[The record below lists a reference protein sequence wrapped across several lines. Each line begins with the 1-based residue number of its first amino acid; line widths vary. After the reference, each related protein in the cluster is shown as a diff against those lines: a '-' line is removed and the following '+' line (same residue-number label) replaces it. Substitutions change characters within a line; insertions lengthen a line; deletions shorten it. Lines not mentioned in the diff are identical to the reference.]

1 MSIISHINPK
11 ENWAIQSNEDHSN
24 GVAKLCSKFASEF
37 GMGTFGK
44 IAGLL
49 HDKGKEKKAFQQHI
63 KRESGLE
70 PHIKVDGD
78 YSHAYVGALIA
89 KQLYPQIHPFLS
101 TQIIGHHRGLYDY
114 NILNSEMSEHEIPS
128 DVTVPDATDTSLM
141 RSELQKLRRDL
152 KGKDFHHLQRMLY
165 S

>member
-89 KQLYPQIHPFLS
+89 KQLYPQIYHSYQHKSLGIIEVFIIILLLNARCLNTKSLQMSLFL
-101 TQIIGHHRGLYDY
+101 
-114 NILNSEMSEHEIPS
+114 
-128 DVTVPDATDTSLM
+128 
-141 RSELQKLRRDL
+141 
-152 KGKDFHHLQRMLY
+152 MLPTRV
-165 S
+165 

>member
-89 KQLYPQIHPFLS
+89 KQL
-101 TQIIGHHRGLYDY
+101 
-114 NILNSEMSEHEIPS
+114 
-128 DVTVPDATDTSLM
+128 
-141 RSELQKLRRDL
+141 
-152 KGKDFHHLQRMLY
+152 
-165 S
+165 

>member
-101 TQIIGHHRGLYDY
+101 TQIIGHHRGLYNY
-114 NILNSEMSEHEIPS
+114 TAFEC
-128 DVTVPDATDTSLM
+128 
-141 RSELQKLRRDL
+141 
-152 KGKDFHHLQRMLY
+152 
-165 S
+165 